1 MGLWWSS
8 EIQLLLLIH
17 CYSTI
22 KISTFEDRK
31 RQVQR
36 SDIDHHQQ
44 QNFLL
49 SAIQEKTQSG
59 FSNLVSMSP
68 KDVVDIG
75 NKSETTQTPN
85 IFEWNS
91 ISISC
96 IKSICCHH
104 SCGRVNGPQKTTK
117 TGRKGANAPA
127 WIMRC
132 SSICPIMTPSARFT
146 SSPDLWPQSWPRRG
160 WWEA

>member
-1 MGLWWSS
+1 MSVRNLAMGLWWSS

-36 SDIDHHQQ
+36 SDIDHHHQ

-49 SAIQEKTQSG
+49 STIQEKTQSG

-85 IFEWNS
+85 IF
-91 ISISC
+91 
-96 IKSICCHH
+96 
-104 SCGRVNGPQKTTK
+104 G
-117 TGRKGANAPA
+117 
-127 WIMRC
+127 
-132 SSICPIMTPSARFT
+132 
-146 SSPDLWPQSWPRRG
+146 
-160 WWEA
+160 